1 MKSTFSENYQRVIEE
16 LIAARKQRGV
26 LQTAI
31 ATALGKPQSF
41 VSKVE
46 GRERRIDVVEFIEIC
61 RAIGV
66 SPVEILRQAGV
77 LTERD

>member
-1 MKSTFSENYQRVIEE
+1 MRSTFSDEYQRVIDA
-16 LIAARKQRGV
+16 LIAARKQKGV
-26 LQTAI
+26 LQTTI
-31 ATALGKPQSF
+31 AVALGKPQSF

-66 SPVEILRQAGV
+66 NPIEVLRQAGV

>member
-1 MKSTFSENYQRVIEE
+1 MRSTFSDEYQRVIDA
-16 LIAARKQRGV
+16 LIAVRKQRGV
-26 LQTAI
+26 LQTSI

-46 GRERRIDVVEFIEIC
+46 GRERRIDVVEFIAIC

-66 SPVEILRQAGV
+66 NPIEVLRQAGV

>member
-1 MKSTFSENYQRVIEE
+1 MRSTFSDEYQRVIDA
-16 LIAARKQRGV
+16 LIAARKQKGV
-26 LQTAI
+26 LQTTI
-31 ATALGKPQSF
+31 AAALGKPQSF

-66 SPVEILRQAGV
+66 NPIEVLRQAGV